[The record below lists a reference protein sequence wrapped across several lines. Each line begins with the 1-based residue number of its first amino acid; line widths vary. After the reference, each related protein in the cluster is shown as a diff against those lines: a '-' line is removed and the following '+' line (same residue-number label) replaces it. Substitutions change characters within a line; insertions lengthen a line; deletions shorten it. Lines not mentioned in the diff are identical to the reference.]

1 MPRGQQAAVNTRSP
15 RIDGRVASGHVDHD
29 RELVGSA
36 ELRDRASKLR
46 VPETYATWADVLHVA
61 VGSVPRLVPG
71 QVGSADLAEGATILG
86 LWA

>member
-1 MPRGQQAAVNTRSP
+1 MATADLEFARG
-15 RIDGRVASGHVDHD
+15 
-29 RELVGSA
+29 
-36 ELRDRASKLR
+36 
-46 VPETYATWADVLHVA
+46 VPKTYVTWADVLHVA